1 MELSLRGL
9 VLSKYRS
16 ISQFADAIGWERGKA
31 SRIVNGR
38 QQPSKADMES
48 MIVLL
53 GIDQNAVAPV
63 FFGQMFTE

>member
-9 VLSKYRS
+9 VLSKYKS

-38 QQPSKADMES
+38 QQPSKSDMES

-63 FFGQMFTE
+63 FFGKMFTE